1 MIELLKI
8 KSFKFN
14 LSWLV
19 FDKIFRASL
28 NIIVT
33 IIIARNLG
41 PENFGVLSYL
51 LVLVFLF
58 TTISTLGMNP
68 VLTNNIIKFKKYDTN
83 SIIITCYLVRFL
95 FSIISYIIFILFI
108 LQSSNSIIFLDY
120 SIIIGLVI
128 VFKSSEILFSYF
140 EAKLQSKFIVISQFI
155 GTVLL
160 LITLYIIFLNKL
172 NNTYIYFAFLIET
185 VSIFIIIN
193 FIFFKKI
200 NYKFILRKNIKVI
213 YKIFSDS
220 LPVLISTM
228 CIILYMRIDQQ

>member
-1 MIELLKI
+1 
-8 KSFKFN
+8 
-14 LSWLV
+14 
-19 FDKIFRASL
+19 
-28 NIIVT
+28 
-33 IIIARNLG
+33 
-41 PENFGVLSYL
+41 
-51 LVLVFLF
+51 
-58 TTISTLGMNP
+58 MNP
-68 VLTNNIIKFKKYDTN
+68 VLTNNIIKFKQYDTK

-95 FSIISYIIFILFI
+95 FSIIIYIIFILFI

-200 NYKFILRKNIKVI
+200 NYKFFFN
-213 YKIFSDS
+213 
-220 LPVLISTM
+220 
-228 CIILYMRIDQQ
+228 Q